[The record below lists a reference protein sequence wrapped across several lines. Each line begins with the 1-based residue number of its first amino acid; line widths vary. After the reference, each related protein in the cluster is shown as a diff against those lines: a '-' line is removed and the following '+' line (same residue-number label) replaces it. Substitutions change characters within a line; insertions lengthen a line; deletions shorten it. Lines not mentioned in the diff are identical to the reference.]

1 MIAFVVGLVL
11 FLGIHSIS
19 IVAPDWRGAQVQR
32 RGEGPWKG
40 LYSVV
45 SLASFV
51 LMLYGYGLARAAPVV
66 LWTPPPFL
74 RHVTWLLMLPVFPLL
89 LSAYLPGRIQ
99 AAAKHPMLLAVKI
112 WATAHLLCNGTAADV
127 ILFSPSIHNSSYHL
141 NVFTHGESEH
151 PGLLSL
157 AERFFARIG
166 RPSDLAALVSDSR
179 NTVNSN
185 YFAARPRFW
194 REWLALTEALYAIAE
209 SSDDAMGAQ
218 LRAPTAYRGA
228 HAAQMKVF
236 VLERLATWLLVTQA
250 RFVARAFDPF
260 AARARIYKLPVAI
273 VCDALKI
280 AYATQGRPQYKD
292 LFFLVQGVRK
302 TLNWQIRAAAFLRTK
317 PVRPAIDAL
326 ASYWDRSGR

>member
-1 MIAFVVGLVL
+1 MMPGAYIYQILTPSAPRASLDPGFLVL
-11 FLGIHSIS
+11 DNT
-19 IVAPDWRGAQVQR
+19 ANERPDWFEYWPMRKHLLGRDLDEDA
-32 RGEGPWKG
+32 
-40 LYSVV
+40 
-45 SLASFV
+45 F
-51 LMLYGYGLARAAPVV
+51 YG
-66 LWTPPPFL
+66 FL
-74 RHVTWLLMLPVFPLL
+74 SPRFK
-89 LSAYLPGRIQ
+89 
-99 AAAKHPMLLAVKI
+99 AKTNLD
-112 WATAHLLCNGTAADV
+112 ATAVHAFIRAEGAAADV

-141 NVFTHGESEH
+141 NVFAHGESEH

-209 SSDDAMGAQ
+209 SADDAMGAQ